1 MKTKP
6 KTVNPQPPAGNA
18 LKGSGERRANDEE
31 DPLKAVEEKAS
42 GARRSRSTTVG
53 QSTPETS
60 APQPAASGASD
71 DVSEVSPEERQRMIE
86 EAAYYCAQRRQ
97 AQGGEGTADDDWAEA
112 EAQIERLLAEQ
123 RDKNRS

>member
-60 APQPAASGASD
+60 APQPAASGVSD

>member
-18 LKGSGERRANDEE
+18 LKGSGERRANDKE